1 MELLELKKIWQE
13 ENQKLEKRI
22 ALNEERLRRMDM
34 DKIVSEFDKILKVSI
49 FGRNAAFVYFL
60 ISLSMSLYAFKDWAY
75 SMPCLLGGLAMLWS
89 FIDHLVIKKPNYL
102 QLSILELQKSIAQ
115 FRIHTART
123 AKYDTAIVLFWFLT
137 ITPLFLKMRFGLL
150 IFSDMPHFARYGLMA
165 LCFFA
170 ALVTFSK
177 AIYKKIDQQLRQAE
191 MRLDEIEGFE
201 RVSE

>member
-1 MELLELKKIWQE
+1 MEFLEFKKLWQE

-34 DKIVSEFDKILKVSI
+34 DKIVSEFDKLLKISI

-60 ISLSMSLYAFKDWAY
+60 ISLAMSLYAFKDIAY
-75 SMPCLLGGLAMLWS
+75 SIPCILGGLAMLWS

-137 ITPLFLKMRFGLL
+137 ITPLFLKIQFALH
-150 IFSDMPHFARYGLMA
+150 IFSDIPQLSKYSLIA
-165 LCFFA
+165 LAFFA
-170 ALVTFSK
+170 FLIVFSK
-177 AIYKKIDQQLRQAE
+177 AIYKKIDLQLRQAE
-191 MRLDEIEGFE
+191 MRLDEIKTFE
-201 RVSE
+201 SLSE